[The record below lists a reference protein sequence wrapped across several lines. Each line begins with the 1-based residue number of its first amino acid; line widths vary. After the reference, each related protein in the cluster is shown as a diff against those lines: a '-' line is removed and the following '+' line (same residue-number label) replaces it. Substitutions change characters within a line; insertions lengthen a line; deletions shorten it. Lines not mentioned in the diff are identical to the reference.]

1 MAFYPDNERL
11 SLTIALGV
19 IAEFFP
25 SAPLEPPIGWG
36 RGKSEMF
43 IKLDDG
49 ELFEIYIMFEAM
61 YREDRLIVDTKTNGM
76 PAGHLTVGDLR
87 TAIRAALNHVQPGE
101 HFIHVDIKQ
110 EKTTMETFVKEN
122 GTCQAKK

>member
-1 MAFYPDNERL
+1 MAYYLDTEQL
-11 SLTIALGV
+11 SLTVALNV
-19 IAEFFP
+19 IAEFLP
-25 SAPLEPPIGWG
+25 SAPLEPPNGWG

-49 ELFEIYIMFEAM
+49 ELFEIYIMFEVM
-61 YREDRLIVDTKTNGM
+61 YREDRLMVETKTNGM

-87 TAIRAALNHVQPGE
+87 TAIRAALNLVQPGQ

-110 EKTTMETFVKEN
+110 EKSVVETFVKEN

>member
-1 MAFYPDNERL
+1 MAYYSDNERL
-11 SLTIALGV
+11 NLNITLGV

-25 SAPLEPPIGWG
+25 HAPLEPPNGWG
-36 RGKSEMF
+36 RGKSEIF

-49 ELFEIYIMFEAM
+49 EQFEIYIMLEVM
-61 YREDRLIVDTKTNGM
+61 YREDRFQVITKTDGTST
-76 PAGHLTVGDLR
+76 GHLTVGQLR
-87 TAIRAALNHVQPGE
+87 SAIRAAMNLVQPGE

>member
-1 MAFYPDNERL
+1 MYYSDNEHL

-25 SAPLEPPIGWG
+25 HAPLEPPIGWG

-49 ELFEIYIMFEAM
+49 ELFEIYLMLEVM
-61 YREDRLIVDTKTNGM
+61 YREDRFQVITKTDGTST
-76 PAGHLTVGDLR
+76 GHLTVGQLR
-87 TAIRAALNHVQPGE
+87 SAIRAAMNLIQPGE

>member
-1 MAFYPDNERL
+1 MFYSDNERL
-11 SLTIALGV
+11 SLPIALGV

-25 SAPLEPPIGWG
+25 HAPLEPPIGWG

-49 ELFEIYIMFEAM
+49 ELFEIYIMLEVM
-61 YREDRLIVDTKTNGM
+61 YREDRFQVVTKTGGIST
-76 PAGHLTVGDLR
+76 GHLTVGELR
-87 TAIRAALNHVQPGE
+87 SAIRAAMNLVQPGE

-110 EKTTMETFVKEN
+110 EKTTAETFVKEA

>member
-1 MAFYPDNERL
+1 MAYYLDKERL
-11 SLTIALGV
+11 SLPIALGV
-19 IAEFFP
+19 IAEFLP

-49 ELFEIYIMFEAM
+49 EQFEIYIMLEVM
-61 YREDRLIVDTKTNGM
+61 YREDRFQVTTKTNGVTK
-76 PAGHLTVGDLR
+76 GHLTVGDLR
-87 TAIRAALNHVQPGE
+87 TTIRSAMNLVQPGE

-110 EKTTMETFVKEN
+110 EKTTVETFVKEN

>member
-1 MAFYPDNERL
+1 MFYSDNERL
-11 SLTIALGV
+11 NLNIALGV

-25 SAPLEPPIGWG
+25 HAPLEPPMGWG

-49 ELFEIYIMFEAM
+49 ERFEIYIMLEVM
-61 YREDRLIVDTKTNGM
+61 YREDRFQVVTKIDGKST
-76 PAGHLTVGDLR
+76 GHLTVGQLR
-87 TAIRAALNHVQPGE
+87 SAIRSAMDLVQPGE

-110 EKTTMETFVKEN
+110 EKCTMETFVKEN

>member
-1 MAFYPDNERL
+1 MFYSDNERL
-11 SLTIALGV
+11 NLNIALGV

-25 SAPLEPPIGWG
+25 HAPLEPPIGWG

-49 ELFEIYIMFEAM
+49 ERFEIYIMLEVM
-61 YREDRLIVDTKTNGM
+61 YREDRFQVVTKTDGIST
-76 PAGHLTVGDLR
+76 GHLTVGELR
-87 TAIRAALNHVQPGE
+87 KAIREALTPVQPGE

-110 EKTTMETFVKEN
+110 EKTTAEIFVKEN
-122 GTCQAKK
+122 DTCQAKK

>member
-1 MAFYPDNERL
+1 
-11 SLTIALGV
+11 
-19 IAEFFP
+19 
-25 SAPLEPPIGWG
+25 
-36 RGKSEMF
+36 MF

-49 ELFEIYIMFEAM
+49 ALFEIYLMLEVM
-61 YREDRLIVDTKTNGM
+61 YREDRFQVITKTDGIST
-76 PAGHLTVGDLR
+76 GHLTVGDLR
-87 TAIRAALNHVQPGE
+87 SAIRAVMNLVQPGE